1 MLKRFL
7 TYTVLTVLILF
18 SFPASAFA
26 EEKEND
32 RYIVRI
38 DIRNAYIGGICIM
51 HNDGEYVTASI
62 VNEFGVS
69 ALTCRYDLSKGKVK
83 ILGVAGPLNRP
94 SVKRVLRSDMKV
106 IMAQFC
112 KEDFQIADKYVYE
125 NSRYDILYTFKP
137 MSYEITE

>member
-1 MLKRFL
+1 MPGRFL
-7 TYTVLTVLILF
+7 KYVLV
-18 SFPASAFA
+18 SAISLLSLSSYSA
-26 EEKEND
+26 EGDNGNG
-32 RYIVRI
+32 RYQVQI
-38 DIRNAYIGGICIM
+38 DIREAYIGGICVM
-51 HNDGEYVTASI
+51 RNDGEYVTASI

-69 ALTCRYDLSKGKVK
+69 ALTCRYDLRKGKVR

-112 KEDFQIADKYVYE
+112 KEDFQIDDKYVYE